1 LAAIKAIRTDYKAT
15 TLDKFFMKGNTSL
28 RRDIAIKGAK
38 DSKIV
43 VPQQLM
49 SVKKLIY
56 EYENDIDENLQKL
69 FKKHS
74 YVGMIGID

>member
-1 LAAIKAIRTDYKAT
+1 
-15 TLDKFFMKGNTSL
+15 
-28 RRDIAIKGAK
+28 
-38 DSKIV
+38 
-43 VPQQLM
+43 M

-74 YVGMIGID
+74 YVGMIGIDQVLVQF

>member
-1 LAAIKAIRTDYKAT
+1 
-15 TLDKFFMKGNTSL
+15 
-28 RRDIAIKGAK
+28 
-38 DSKIV
+38 
-43 VPQQLM
+43 M

-74 YVGMIGID
+74 YVGMIGIDQVLVQFQTKLVLVQVYPII